1 MIGRLNG
8 ILLEKQPP
16 FILIDVNGVGYECQ
30 APMNTIYNLPELEQP
45 VVLHTHLSVSEN
57 AHTLFAFYSLEER
70 KLFRE
75 LIKVNGVGPKL
86 ALAILSAM
94 NAVEFV
100 QSVKESDVTRL
111 VKIPGVG
118 KKTAERLIIEMKDR
132 LKTWLITSVSD
143 DSNNDHF
150 KSNNF
155 ELAESASSSSN
166 IQEAISA
173 LVSLG
178 YKTQSASLAI
188 SKIGDN
194 TLPTASLIR
203 LALKNI

>member
-16 FILIDVNGVGYECQ
+16 FILVDVNGVGYECQ
-30 APMNTIYNLPELEQP
+30 APMNTIYNLPEINQS
-45 VVLHTHLSVSEN
+45 VILHTHLSVSEN
-57 AHTLFAFYSLEER
+57 SHTLFAFYSLEER

-94 NAVEFV
+94 SAIEFV
-100 QSVKESDVTRL
+100 QNVRQGDANRL

-132 LKTWLITSVSD
+132 LKDW
-143 DSNNDHF
+143 
-150 KSNNF
+150 
-155 ELAESASSSSN
+155 ELAGLPQQSSDSQNQSSN
-166 IQEAISA
+166 ANVQEA
-173 LVSLG
+173 VSGLIALG
-178 YKTQSASLAI
+178 YKPQSASQAI
-188 SKIGDN
+188 SKINDDS
-194 TLPTASLIR
+194 LPAASLIR
-203 LALKNI
+203 LALKNM

>member
-16 FILIDVNGVGYECQ
+16 FILVDVNGVGYECQ
-30 APMNTIYNLPELEQP
+30 APMNTIYNLPEVSQS
-45 VVLHTHLSVSEN
+45 VILHTHLSVSEN

-94 NAVEFV
+94 SAMEFV
-100 QSVKESDVTRL
+100 QYVNNGDANSL

-118 KKTAERLIIEMKDR
+118 KKTAERLLIEMKDK
-132 LKTWLITSVSD
+132 LKDWQVEGTIN
-143 DSNNDHF
+143 SN
-150 KSNNF
+150 KP
-155 ELAESASSSSN
+155 SSSQAKLGNAN
-166 IQEAISA
+166 IQEAISG
-173 LVSLG
+173 LVALG
-178 YKTQSASLAI
+178 YKPQSASLAI
-188 SKIGDN
+188 SKIDDD
-194 TLPTASLIR
+194 TLPAASLIR
-203 LALKNI
+203 LALKNM

>member
-30 APMNTIYNLPELEQP
+30 SPMNTIYNLPEAGQP
-45 VVLHTHLSVSEN
+45 VILHTHLSINEN

-86 ALAILSAM
+86 GLAILSAM
-94 NAVEFV
+94 NSMEFV
-100 QSVKESDVTRL
+100 QNVHANEVGQL

-118 KKTAERLIIEMKDR
+118 KKTAERLIIEMKDK
-132 LKTWLITSVSD
+132 LKDWQVEPGTSATNEASFV
-143 DSNNDHF
+143 SNNQTN
-150 KSNNF
+150 SNV
-155 ELAESASSSSN
+155 
-166 IQEAISA
+166 QEAISG
-173 LVSLG
+173 LVALG
-178 YKTQSASLAI
+178 YKPQSASLAI
-188 SKIGDN
+188 SKIEDQG
-194 TLPTASLIR
+194 LAAASLIR
-203 LALKNI
+203 QALKNM

>member
-8 ILLEKQPP
+8 ILLEKTPP
-16 FILIDVNGVGYECQ
+16 HILIDVNGVGYECQ
-30 APMNTIYNLPELEQP
+30 APMNTIYQLPELGQKTI
-45 VVLHTHLSVSEN
+45 LHTHLSINEN

-94 NAVEFV
+94 SALEFV
-100 QSVKESDVTRL
+100 QNIRKGEASTL

-132 LKTWLITSVSD
+132 LKDWFADAPELEGESKDESQI
-143 DSNNDHF
+143 SN
-150 KSNNF
+150 
-155 ELAESASSSSN
+155 SAN
-166 IQEAISA
+166 VKEAVSA
-173 LVSLG
+173 LVALG
-178 YKTQSASLAI
+178 YKPNDASKAI
-188 SKIGDN
+188 NKLEDDS
-194 TLPTASLIR
+194 LPAAAMIR
-203 LALKNI
+203 MALKSMM

>member
-16 FILIDVNGVGYECQ
+16 FILVDVNGVGYECQ
-30 APMNTIYNLPELEQP
+30 APMNTIYNLPEINQL
-45 VVLHTHLSVSEN
+45 VTLHTHLSVSEN

-94 NAVEFV
+94 SAVEFV
-100 QSVKESDVTRL
+100 QNVRHGDVNSL

-132 LKTWLITSVSD
+132 LKDWQLEGLAQQSSD
-143 DSNNDHF
+143 QSSYISFNNA
-150 KSNNF
+150 NV
-155 ELAESASSSSN
+155 
-166 IQEAISA
+166 QEAISG
-173 LVSLG
+173 LVALG
-178 YKTQSASLAI
+178 YKPQSASKAI
-188 SKIGDN
+188 SKINNDS
-194 TLPTASLIR
+194 LPAASLIR
-203 LALKNI
+203 LALKNM

>member
-8 ILLEKQPP
+8 ILLEKTPP

-30 APMNTIYNLPELEQP
+30 APMNTIYHLPEVGQAT
-45 VVLHTHLSVSEN
+45 VLHTHLSVSEN

-86 ALAILSAM
+86 ALGVLSAM
-94 NAVEFV
+94 SAAEFV
-100 QSVKESDVTRL
+100 QNIRLGEAAVL

-132 LKTWLITSVSD
+132 LQDWTVGTLDGDETNKG
-143 DSNNDHF
+143 HQ
-150 KSNNF
+150 
-155 ELAESASSSSN
+155 SSSVN
-166 IQEAISA
+166 DNNKEAVSA
-173 LVSLG
+173 LVALG
-178 YKTQSASLAI
+178 YKPADASKAI
-188 SKIGDN
+188 SKIGDDS
-194 TLPTASLIR
+194 LPAAKLIR
-203 LALKNI
+203 LALKNMM

>member
-1 MIGRLNG
+1 MIGRLSG
-8 ILLEKQPP
+8 VLLEKQPP

-30 APMNTIYNLPELEQP
+30 APMNTIYQLPEVGQNTI
-45 VVLHTHLSVSEN
+45 LHTHLSVSEN

-94 NAVEFV
+94 SAIEFV
-100 QSVKESDVTRL
+100 QNVHHGEASTL

-132 LKTWLITSVSD
+132 LNDWQVEAPVKTDSSQSTQTVS
-143 DSNNDHF
+143 SG
-150 KSNNF
+150 
-155 ELAESASSSSN
+155 SAN
-166 IQEAISA
+166 VQEAVSG
-173 LVSLG
+173 LVALG
-178 YKTQSASLAI
+178 YKPTEASKAI
-188 SKIGDN
+188 SKLDDDS
-194 TLPTASLIR
+194 LPASTLIR
-203 LALKNI
+203 LALKNMM

>member
-8 ILLEKQPP
+8 TLLEKQPP
-16 FILIDVNGVGYECQ
+16 FILVDVNGVGYECQ
-30 APMNTIYNLPELEQP
+30 APMNTIYNLPEINQS
-45 VVLHTHLSVSEN
+45 VILHTHLSVSEN

-94 NAVEFV
+94 SAVEFV
-100 QSVKESDVTRL
+100 QNVRQGEVNHL

-132 LKTWLITSVSD
+132 LKDWELEGLPQQSK
-143 DSNNDHF
+143 DSNSQYQ
-150 KSNNF
+150 SNN
-155 ELAESASSSSN
+155 AN
-166 IQEAISA
+166 VQEAISG
-173 LVSLG
+173 LVALG
-178 YKTQSASLAI
+178 YKPQSASKAI
-188 SKIGDN
+188 SKINDDS
-194 TLPTASLIR
+194 LPVASLIR
-203 LALKNI
+203 LALKNM

>member
-1 MIGRLNG
+1 MIGRLSG
-8 ILLEKQPP
+8 TLLEKIPP

-30 APMNTIYNLPELEQP
+30 APMNTIYHLPELGQP
-45 VVLHTHLSVSEN
+45 AILHTHLSVSEN

-94 NAVEFV
+94 SALEFV
-100 QSVKESDVTRL
+100 QNVRGGEAATL

-132 LKTWLITSVSD
+132 LKDWFVDSAEAIDSDVSSSVSAT
-143 DSNNDHF
+143 N
-150 KSNNF
+150 
-155 ELAESASSSSN
+155 AST
-166 IQEAISA
+166 QEAISA
-173 LVSLG
+173 LVALG
-178 YKTQSASLAI
+178 YKPTQASKAI
-188 SKIGDN
+188 SKIDDDS
-194 TLPTASLIR
+194 LPAAKLIR
-203 LALKNI
+203 LALKNMM

>member
-8 ILLEKQPP
+8 VLLEKQPP
-16 FILIDVNGVGYECQ
+16 FILVDCNGVGYECQ
-30 APMNTIYNLPELEQP
+30 APMNTIYNLPEAGQK
-45 VVLHTHLSVSEN
+45 VVLHTHLSISEN

-100 QSVKESDVTRL
+100 QNVHHGEASTL

-132 LKTWLITSVSD
+132 LKDWDVAPIGDL
-143 DSNNDHF
+143 
-150 KSNNF
+150 
-155 ELAESASSSSN
+155 ELTPSPESTAPSSSN
-166 IQEAISA
+166 VQEAISG
-173 LVSLG
+173 LVALG
-178 YKTQSASLAI
+178 YKPVQASKAI
-188 SKIGDN
+188 SQVKDDS
-194 TLPTASLIR
+194 LPAATLIR
-203 LALKNI
+203 LALKNML

>member
-1 MIGRLNG
+1 MIGRLSG
-8 ILLEKQPP
+8 TLLEKQPP
-16 FILIDVNGVGYECQ
+16 FILVDCNGVGYECQ
-30 APMNTIYNLPELEQP
+30 APMNTIYNLPEVGQK

-94 NAVEFV
+94 SAIEFV
-100 QSVKESDVTRL
+100 QNVHHGEASTL

-132 LKTWLITSVSD
+132 LKDWQVEAPVSTGEV
-143 DSNNDHF
+143 SPTPV
-150 KSNNF
+150 
-155 ELAESASSSSN
+155 ASSGN
-166 IQEAISA
+166 AYVQEAISG
-173 LVSLG
+173 LVALG
-178 YKTQSASLAI
+178 YKPAEASKAI
-188 SKIGDN
+188 SKLEDDS
-194 TLPTASLIR
+194 LPPATLIR
-203 LALKNI
+203 LALKNMM

>member
-1 MIGRLNG
+1 MIGRLSG
-8 ILLEKQPP
+8 TLLEKQPP
-16 FILIDVNGVGYECQ
+16 FILVDCNGVGYECQ
-30 APMNTIYNLPELEQP
+30 APMNTIYNLPEAGQK

-94 NAVEFV
+94 SAVEFV
-100 QSVKESDVTRL
+100 QNVHHGEATTL

-132 LKTWLITSVSD
+132 LKDWQVESPKAVGETVLTDSPLGASD
-143 DSNNDHF
+143 NV
-150 KSNNF
+150 K
-155 ELAESASSSSN
+155 
-166 IQEAISA
+166 EAISA
-173 LVSLG
+173 LVALG
-178 YKTQSASLAI
+178 YKPAQASKAI
-188 SKIGDN
+188 SKVGDDS
-194 TLPTASLIR
+194 LPAANLIR
-203 LALKNI
+203 QALKNMM

>member
-1 MIGRLNG
+1 MIGRLQG

-16 FILIDVNGVGYECQ
+16 FILVDVNGVGYECQ
-30 APMNTIYNLPELEQP
+30 APMNTIYNLPDLNQP
-45 VVLHTHLSVSEN
+45 VTLHTHLSVSEN

-94 NAVEFV
+94 SAIEFANNV
-100 QSVKESDVTRL
+100 HQGDVNSL

-132 LKTWLITSVSD
+132 LKDWNLD
-143 DSNNDHF
+143 G
-150 KSNNF
+150 
-155 ELAESASSSSN
+155 LSAADSSSTLSSQNSNAN
-166 IQEAISA
+166 IQEAISG
-173 LVSLG
+173 LVALG
-178 YKTQSASLAI
+178 YKPQSASKAM
-188 SKIGDN
+188 SKIEDQS
-194 TLPTASLIR
+194 LPAASLIR
-203 LALKNI
+203 LALRNM

>member
-16 FILIDVNGVGYECQ
+16 FVLVDVNGVGYDCQ
-30 APMNTIYNLPELEQP
+30 SPMNTIYNLPELGQP

-57 AHTLFAFYSLEER
+57 AHTLFAFFSLEER

-94 NAVEFV
+94 NSVEFV
-100 QSVKESDVTRL
+100 QFVRANEVNQL

-118 KKTAERLIIEMKDR
+118 KKTAERLIIEMKDK
-132 LKTWLITSVSD
+132 LKDWQITSS
-143 DSNNDHF
+143 
-150 KSNNF
+150 
-155 ELAESASSSSN
+155 ELPASSNQETSETN
-166 IQEAISA
+166 INSQAQEAISG
-173 LVSLG
+173 LVALG
-178 YKTQSASLAI
+178 YKPQAASMAI
-188 SKIGDN
+188 SKIEDQN
-194 TLPTASLIR
+194 LPAASLIR
-203 LALKNI
+203 LALKNM

>member
-30 APMNTIYNLPELEQP
+30 APMNTIYHLPEVGQKTI
-45 VVLHTHLSVSEN
+45 LHTHLSVSEN
-57 AHTLFAFYSLEER
+57 SHTLFAFFSLEER

-100 QSVKESDVTRL
+100 QNIRQGEVNTL

-132 LKTWLITSVSD
+132 LKDWFTDSVEQNNLNMSAPI
-143 DSNNDHF
+143 SNQ
-150 KSNNF
+150 K
-155 ELAESASSSSN
+155 AS

-178 YKTQSASLAI
+178 YKPVDASKAI
-188 SKIGDN
+188 SKLEDDS
-194 TLPTASLIR
+194 LPAATLIR
-203 LALKNI
+203 LALKNMM